1 VVQIMKLA
9 RIVILA
15 IALIAAGAAALL
27 VNGMGGEKQQAAM
40 EPVEKQRTVDVL
52 VASSGI
58 SLGNVVAGGDLS
70 WRAWPEDA
78 VQPHYITRDAQP
90 KAVEKLGGS
99 TARAQIYRGEP
110 INESKLVKADGGGFM
125 SAILPSGMRA
135 VSTTISAETGAGGF
149 ILPNNRVDVLL
160 TRRVAD
166 PRGSG
171 KEQHTSETV
180 LANIRVLAIDQT
192 VKEEEGKKVVV
203 GRTAT
208 LEVRP
213 RQAELLALASSMGNL
228 SLALRSLQ
236 DALPGGLEDDDNKLS
251 EGVSSKITVLRFGL
265 ASNVTSAR

>member
-1 VVQIMKLA
+1 MNLA
-9 RIVILA
+9 RIVILV

-27 VNGMGGEKQQAAM
+27 VNGMGAKDPQQKMA
-40 EPVEKQRTVDVL
+40 EPVEQQKMVDVL

-58 SLGNVVAGGDLS
+58 SLGNVVAEGDMS

-90 KAVEKLGGS
+90 KAIEKLGGS
-99 TARAQIYRGEP
+99 TARAVIYRGEP
-110 INESKLVKADGGGFM
+110 INENKLVKADGGGFM

-149 ILPNNRVDVLL
+149 ILPNDRVDVIL

-166 PRGSG
+166 PRGTG
-171 KEQHTSETV
+171 KEQYTSETV

-213 RQAELLALASSMGNL
+213 RQAELLALAASMGNL

-236 DALPGGLEDDDNKLS
+236 DALPGGLDDGGNKLS
-251 EGVSSKITVLRFGL
+251 EGVGSKITVLRFGV